1 MKFFLDALTKQKLPY
16 TVVTGLESVGIVDK
30 SEEEITI
37 YAKIGNVEGLSQA
50 SLMEQHE
57 QAEIKSDIGRIRIRK
72 TTRNGRVPIYDL
84 TTKKPIKVGA
94 TAKNRERTKSITE
107 DIYNVF
113 MDVCP
118 TFMAKTRYTFKSEQL
133 RVKRGDLDAVIKTK
147 EFNFEVDVFTKADG
161 TISNWCKIDIEV
173 DKIAEIMKENNI
185 TVEEIKLI
193 AVISKLPFAP
203 DNIVIDDGSKSD
215 PDKQELLKELF
226 NSEFLIKRAN

>member
-1 MKFFLDALTKQKLPY
+1 MTRTVRSFLDLAGA
-16 TVVTGLESVGIVDK
+16 VTIKTALESVGIVDK
-30 SEEEITI
+30 KEEEITI
-37 YAKIGNVEGLSQA
+37 YAKIGNMDGLHQA
-50 SLMEQHE
+50 SSMEQHE

-72 TTRNGRVPIYDL
+72 TTRNGRVPVYDL
-84 TTKKPIKVGA
+84 TTKKPIASGA
-94 TAKNRERTKSITE
+94 TVNNRERTKSISE

-133 RVKRGDLDAVIKTK
+133 RIKRGDMESTIKTS

-173 DKIAEIMKENNI
+173 DKIAEIMKENGI
-185 TVEEIKLI
+185 SVKQIKLI
-193 AVISKLPFAP
+193 AVISKLPFEP
-203 DNIVIDDGSKSD
+203 NNIVIDDGKNDD

-226 NSEFLIKRAN
+226 TSEFLIKRAS

>member
-1 MKFFLDALTKQKLPY
+1 MTRTVRSFLDLAGA
-16 TVVTGLESVGIVDK
+16 VTIKTALESVGIVDK
-30 SEEEITI
+30 KEEEITI
-37 YAKIGNVEGLSQA
+37 YAKIGNMDGLSQA
-50 SLMEQHE
+50 SSMEQHE

-72 TTRNGRVPIYDL
+72 TTRNGRVPVYDL
-84 TTKKPIKVGA
+84 TTKKPIASGA
-94 TAKNRERTKSITE
+94 TVNNRERTKSISE

-133 RVKRGDLDAVIKTK
+133 RIKRGDMESTIKTS

-173 DKIAEIMKENNI
+173 DKIAEIMKENGI
-185 TVEEIKLI
+185 SVKQIKLI
-193 AVISKLPFAP
+193 AVISKLPFEP
-203 DNIVIDDGSKSD
+203 NNIVIDDGKNDD

-226 NSEFLIKRAN
+226 TSEFLIKRAS

>member
-1 MKFFLDALTKQKLPY
+1 MTRPARSFFDLTGA
-16 TVVTGLESVGIVDK
+16 VTIKTALESVGIVDK
-30 SEEEITI
+30 KEEEITI
-37 YAKIGNVEGLSQA
+37 YAKIGNMDGLSQA
-50 SLMEQHE
+50 SSMEQHE

-84 TTKKPIKVGA
+84 TTKKPIVSGA
-94 TAKNRERTKSITE
+94 TVSNRERTKSISE

-133 RVKRGDLDAVIKTK
+133 RIKRGDMESTIKTN

-173 DKIAEIMKENNI
+173 DKIAEIMKENGI
-185 TVEEIKLI
+185 SVEQIKLI
-193 AVISKLPFAP
+193 AVISRLPFEP
-203 DNIVIDDGSKSD
+203 NNIVIDDGKDED

-226 NSEFLIKRAN
+226 TSEFLITRAS

>member
-1 MKFFLDALTKQKLPY
+1 MTRTVRSFLDLAGA
-16 TVVTGLESVGIVDK
+16 VTIKTALESVGIVYK
-30 SEEEITI
+30 KEEEITI
-37 YAKIGNVEGLSQA
+37 YAKIGNMDGLSQA
-50 SLMEQHE
+50 SSMEQHE

-72 TTRNGRVPIYDL
+72 TTRNGRVPVYDL
-84 TTKKPIKVGA
+84 TTKKPIASGA
-94 TAKNRERTKSITE
+94 TVNNRERTKSISE

-133 RVKRGDLDAVIKTK
+133 RIKRGDMESTIKTS

-173 DKIAEIMKENNI
+173 DKIAEIMKENGI
-185 TVEEIKLI
+185 SVKQIKLI
-193 AVISKLPFAP
+193 AVISKLPFEP
-203 DNIVIDDGSKSD
+203 NNIVIDDGKNDD

-226 NSEFLIKRAN
+226 TSEFLIKRAS